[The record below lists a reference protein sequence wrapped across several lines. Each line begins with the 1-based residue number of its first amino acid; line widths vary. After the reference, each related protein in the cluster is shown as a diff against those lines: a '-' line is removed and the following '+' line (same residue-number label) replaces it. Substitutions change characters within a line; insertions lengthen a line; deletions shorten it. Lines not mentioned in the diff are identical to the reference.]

1 MDQIRLSEKN
11 LIKIDI
17 KDKQVSISRNKETI
31 KRLSN
36 IQEHQSFYRKQI
48 DKLNEKIKEDEQKII
63 EYEEKLIQISNGLLD
78 DELMDRRIVNND
90 KMKKRDDISSKKVI
104 EKNEKKDEDKKILD
118 NEYKNFRKNDGTSEY
133 SLNKETNKFFDNNNK
148 IPDYMKQNLKD
159 MPSNKGYI
167 WKNILCFGELP
178 KESDNLI
185 LFEKCRNNILKIHE
199 ISYDRHLIY
208 EKNGKNQKE
217 LISNI
222 ERKHI

>member
-48 DKLNEKIKEDEQKII
+48 DKLNEKIKEDEKTII

-78 DELMDRRIVNND
+78 GELMDRRIINND

-118 NEYKNFRKNDGTSEY
+118 NEYKTFRKNDGTSEY

>member
-36 IQEHQSFYRKQI
+36 IQEHQNFYRKQI

>member
-36 IQEHQSFYRKQI
+36 IQEHQSFYKKQI
-48 DKLNEKIKEDEQKII
+48 EKLNEKIKEDEKVII

-78 DELMDRRIVNND
+78 DELTNRRLINND

-118 NEYKNFRKNDGTSEY
+118 NEYKTFRKNDGASDY
-133 SLNKETNKFFDNNNK
+133 SLNKETNKFFDNNDK
-148 IPDYMKQNLKD
+148 IPDYMKQNLKE

-167 WKNILCFGELP
+167 WKNILCFGELR

-199 ISYDRHLIY
+199 ISYERHLIY

-217 LISNI
+217 LISNT

>member
-1 MDQIRLSEKN
+1 MEQIRLSEKN

-36 IQEHQSFYRKQI
+36 IQEHQSFYKKQI
-48 DKLNEKIKEDEQKII
+48 EKLNEKIKEDEQKIL
-63 EYEEKLIQISNGLLD
+63 EYEEKLVQITNGSLD
-78 DELMDRRIVNND
+78 DELMNKRISNND
-90 KMKKRDDISSKKVI
+90 KMKKRDDISNKKVI

-118 NEYKNFRKNDGTSEY
+118 NEYKIFRKNDGTSEY
-133 SLNKETNKFFDNNNK
+133 SLNKETNKFFDNINK
-148 IPDYMKQNLKD
+148 IPDYMKQNLRD
-159 MPSNKGYI
+159 MPMNKGYI
-167 WKNILCFGELP
+167 WKNILFFGELP
-178 KESDNLI
+178 KESNTLI
-185 LFEKCRNNILKIHE
+185 LFEKCKNNILKIHE

-208 EKNGKNQKE
+208 EKNAKNQKQ